1 MSPAK
6 SQPSVYTCFRNAV
19 TMAVT
24 LTLLLL
30 TAACGKQAPPHQE
43 DAGVESSTQTRPE
56 DYAASPPPVRVTPE
70 QMNTTFEFDDPA
82 STARPSAAVAPAPPA
97 AGAAGPVAADD
108 ADATDQPAE
117 SAEPLGTKPLGD
129 LPREGAGDVA
139 PPDSGQATA
148 YDPMYTV
155 QAMNHFVVALSNVI
169 AAQDR
174 IVMDQEYDNIINN
187 YAWGNIE
194 SDPEMMSLV
203 ERTMEFITLKKLTE
217 EERQRFYAA
226 YEKQRGRALW
236 NAVGGVRAYGANP
249 LSFFLSLAQNSVSA
263 YFRYRDVKSEMAG
276 ELDEQL
282 WSLHEAE
289 VHDLDEMRRTMVTTV
304 WPILRQYALPDGQR
318 LSEANVS
325 AYLGARDD
333 PDTARSLREYA
344 RLAPQFQAYPPFWHD
359 YALRA
364 QEANDAELAIKCYN
378 TFLQM
383 HRDVLRKDPYLA
395 SVCLNKALILVG
407 SDGDPNEIRTL
418 ADRSA
423 AHLGR
428 DDGASRLALA
438 YVYAQLGDQEAA
450 RRQLQVNIDYGQ
462 DVSASKIAARNLDEG
477 RPLHSGIPALIALG
491 AAAGGAEPELPD
503 DPAEL
508 LALAE
513 QGAPEAQYHL
523 WRTGQEGGDRWL
535 EAAAAQGYPPAVLES
550 AVGDLFGDDP
560 DAALSK
566 LKELAEAGETQTCFV
581 LGYYYAHITKTPEW
595 STAAQY
601 YERSANAGNAEAM
614 LELGALLLNEE
625 NPNRDAS
632 KAREWWTS
640 AAKAGHA
647 GAQRELGQQLLWRGG
662 FGRDEED
669 EAQKQA
675 DTVEGFEWIK
685 RAAEQGD
692 NQAIPDLYYYAFTPG
707 PPSVCNA
714 RNQEYARSLLEKYAD
729 PVDSWF
735 AYVNGRLLVVGD
747 GLTAEGLV
755 LLDRCISDAGLFAPQ
770 ALSLR
775 HAVKNFW
782 YEDHN
787 TASVWGTGKGDWE
800 DTLQTLYQME
810 WDETILYAWD
820 DTWMDTYEKGFCVTT
835 KRICTTAH
843 GSPACLNLDDI
854 ETVSVGTHNGAEW
867 ILADDDTPIYAVKE
881 YNAECVPFLQE
892 LLELR
897 KRMATTASDLE

>member
-1 MSPAK
+1 MSPVR
-6 SQPSVYTCFRNAV
+6 SQLSVPSAYTNLHYTATIAV
-19 TMAVT
+19 A

-30 TAACGKQAPPHQE
+30 AAACGQQAPSPQQ
-43 DAGVESSTQTRPE
+43 DASVDSSAQTRPE
-56 DYAASPPPVRVTPE
+56 NHAAPPPSVRVTPE
-70 QMNTTFEFDDPA
+70 QMDATFEFDDPA
-82 STARPSAAVAPAPPA
+82 PTAPPSAVMASASSA
-97 AGAAGPVAADD
+97 AGAAGPPTADD
-108 ADATDQPAE
+108 AAVTDEPAE
-117 SAEPLGTKPLGD
+117 PAELSGTEPVD
-129 LPREGAGDVA
+129 SLPRDGDVA
-139 PPDSGQATA
+139 PPDSGKATA

-289 VHDLDEMRRTMVTTV
+289 VRDLDEMRRTMVTTV

-407 SDGDPNEIRTL
+407 SDGDPSEVRTL

-438 YVYAQLGDQEAA
+438 YVYTQLGDQEAA

-462 DVSASKIAARNLDEG
+462 DVSASKIAAWNLDEG
-477 RPLHSGIPALIALG
+477 RPLHSGIPALIALV
-491 AAAGGAEPELPD
+491 AAGGAEPELPD

-513 QGAPEAQYHL
+513 QGAPEAQFHL
-523 WRTGQEGGDRWL
+523 WQTDREGGDRWL

-560 DAALSK
+560 EAALSS
-566 LKELAEAGETQTCFV
+566 LKGLSESGEPEAYYV
-581 LGYYYAHITKTPEW
+581 LGYYYAHILQVPEW

-601 YERSANAGNAEAM
+601 YERSSNEGHIDAM
-614 LELGALLLNEE
+614 FELGALLLNEE

-632 KAREWWTS
+632 RARKWWTS
-640 AAKAGHA
+640 AAKAGHV
-647 GAQRELGQQLLWRGG
+647 GAQRELGQRLLWRGG
-662 FGRDEED
+662 FDRDEEN

-675 DTVEGFEWIK
+675 DAVEGFEWIK

-692 NQAIPDLYYYAFTPG
+692 NQAVPELYYCAFTPG

-714 RNQEYARSLLEKYAD
+714 RNQGYARSLLEKYD
-729 PVDSWF
+729 GPVDSWL
-735 AYVNGRLLVVGD
+735 AYLNGELLALGD
-747 GLTAEGLV
+747 GLVEPGLV
-755 LLDRCISDAGLFAPQ
+755 LLERCVSDGGEYAPD
-770 ALSLR
+770 ALADM
-775 HAVKNFW
+775 HAVRMQWNERDF
-782 YEDHN
+782 YN
-787 TASVWGTGKGDWE
+787 TAFPWHRGADWE
-800 DTLQTLYQME
+800 ANARKVHQLE
-810 WDETILYAWD
+810 PDERILYAWD
-820 DTWMDTYEKGFCVTT
+820 DTWLDTYGKGFCVTT

-843 GSPACLNLDDI
+843 GSSTSVSLDEI
-854 ETVSVGTHNGAEW
+854 GSASVGAHEGSQW
-867 ILADDDTPIYAVKE
+867 ILADDRLVYKVKQF
-881 YNAECVPFLQE
+881 NAECVPFIQE

-897 KRMATTASDLE
+897 KRMTMASDLE